1 MQRKIPIS
9 ALRLGM
15 YIEKLDGS
23 WLKHPFWKSSF
34 LLEEKNDLNT
44 LKNSEISHVWIDT
57 KKGDDLPA
65 EKPESVQVVEPEP
78 EPEPDEPEKTSFEDE
93 LNSARQTLE
102 KARQVTTE
110 MFQEARLGKSIT
122 TSEVA
127 PLVNEVSQSVIR
139 NPAAMLS
146 LTRMKTKDD
155 YTYMHSVAVCALMIA
170 LGKQLNYQGDLQV
183 LGTAGLLHDIGKMAM
198 PEEVL
203 NKPGKLTNEEFE
215 IMKAHPRKGWEILTE
230 SFDVDEIVLDVCLH
244 HHEKIDGSG
253 YPDRLP
259 EDSISLAT
267 RMGTVCDV
275 YDAITSERC
284 YKRAWQPAE
293 ALKKMAEWKNEN
305 FDGAIFNTFV
315 KTVGI
320 YPTGTLLRLKSGRLA
335 IVTEQ
340 SEQTLLKPSVKIFY
354 STTSKSQIPQ
364 KIIDLTRS
372 QEIVVSIE
380 TPEAWGFNLQ
390 RLMDILAS

>member
-9 ALRLGM
+9 ALKLGM

-34 LLEEKNDLNT
+34 LLEEIKDLNT
-44 LKNSEISHVWIDT
+44 LKNSEITHVWIDT
-57 KKGDDLPA
+57 AKGDDLPA
-65 EKPESVQVVEPEP
+65 EKPESVQVIEPAAPEP
-78 EPEPDEPEKTSFEDE
+78 EKPEKTTLEDE
-93 LNSARQTLE
+93 LSSARQTLE
-102 KARQVTTE
+102 KARRVTTE

-122 TSEVA
+122 TTEVA

-155 YTYMHSVAVCALMIA
+155 YTYMHSVAVCALMMA
-170 LGKQLNYQGDLQV
+170 LGKQLNYQGDLQA

-203 NKPGKLTNEEFE
+203 NKPGKLTDEEFK
-215 IMKAHPRKGWEILTE
+215 IMQSHPRKGWEILTE

-253 YPDRLP
+253 YPDKLS
-259 EDSISLAT
+259 ESSISQVT

-284 YKRAWQPAE
+284 YKKPWEPAE
-293 ALKKMAEWKNEN
+293 ALKKMAEWKDGN
-305 FDGAIFNTFV
+305 FDESIFNAFV

-320 YPTGTLLRLKSGRLA
+320 YPTGTLLRLKSGRLG

-340 SEQTLLKPSVKIFY
+340 SEKTLLKPSVKVFY
-354 STTSKSQIPQ
+354 STTSKSPIPQ

-372 QEIVVSIE
+372 QEIVESIE
-380 TPEAWGFNLQ
+380 TPETWGFNQQ
-390 RLMDILAS
+390 RLMDILAN